1 MRQQKMF
8 RNWWHKVDNQKQ
20 YVFILP
26 LLLFFAVATYYI
38 ITTSFSV
45 RYLADDFC
53 SAAIQNEYGFW
64 GAQKYWWNVW
74 SGRYSYNFMVHIF
87 ELLGE
92 WTVKIIPWLIYLG
105 LFGSILPIL
114 LVIFNFNRYKFLKS
128 ALLANFLIVVILIN
142 APNIAQSL
150 YWQSGALTY
159 SIPFI
164 FFNLFLANTYLV
176 GKNLFKNAGKVNVV
190 LFSFILTFIGSG
202 FVETFAVAQIVFIVL
217 MIIGSFIIKFSARTR
232 IRKVLFAGLLGSA
245 TGLVVMAISPGVGV
259 RQATVAQAESLMFML
274 KSTLLGAK
282 WYLQRFLSIKTSVYS
297 LVVLFSLIYYTVS
310 EFYKRTGK
318 KIKIKIKNL
327 FITTVLSVFSPIITT
342 ISVFAVSYYAMSYLP
357 PERALF
363 IVIYFIFVAFVAF
376 SISVSLIIN
385 VLLKNKQTIL
395 NKINI
400 FIYLTF
406 ITLLFHSF
414 YSHWDILR
422 YRMEDYAYHWDIQE
436 QEIYRQKNDGSSS
449 IVIEYVKPVGD
460 LDGFIENKGWVS
472 VCAAAYY
479 QVDEIRV
486 VE

>member
-1 MRQQKMF
+1 MLRS
-8 RNWWHKVDNQKQ
+8 WWHKIDNQKQ
-20 YVFILP
+20 NVFILP

-38 ITTSFSV
+38 VTTSFSV

-53 SAAIQNEYGFW
+53 SAAVQNKYGFW
-64 GAQKYWWNVW
+64 GAQKYWWNTW

-92 WTVKIIPWLIYLG
+92 WVIKIIPLLIYLG
-105 LFGSILPIL
+105 LFLSMLPIF

-128 ALLANFLIVVILIN
+128 VLLANFLIVVILIN
-142 APNIAQSL
+142 APNIAQSF
-150 YWQSGALTY
+150 YWQSGVLTY

-164 FFNLFLANTYLV
+164 FFNLFLTNTYLV
-176 GKNLFKNAGKVNVV
+176 GKNILKNTGKVNIV

-202 FVETFAVAQIVFIVL
+202 FVETFAVAQTVFIVL
-217 MIIGSFIIKFSARTR
+217 MIIGSFIIKFPGRARV
-232 IRKVLFAGLLGSA
+232 RKVLFAGLLGSIVS
-245 TGLVVMAISPGVGV
+245 LVVMVMSPGVGA
-259 RQATVAQAESLMFML
+259 RQATITQAESLIFIL

-282 WYLQRFLSIKTSVYS
+282 WYLQRFLSIKTSIYS
-297 LVVLFSLIYYTVS
+297 LVVLFSLIYYSVS
-310 EFYKRTGK
+310 EFYKRMGE
-318 KIKIKIKNL
+318 KINIKIKNL
-327 FITTVLSVFSPIITT
+327 FITTVLSVVSAIFTT
-342 ISVFAVSYYAMSYLP
+342 ISVFAVSYYTMSYLP

-363 IVIYFIFVAFVAF
+363 IVIYFIITAFVAF

-400 FIYLTF
+400 LLYLTF

-436 QEIYRQKNDGSSS
+436 QEIYRQKNDGSSH
-449 IVIEYVKPVGD
+449 IVIEYIKPVGGV
-460 LDGFIENKGWVS
+460 DGFIENEEWVS
-472 VCAAAYY
+472 ACAAAYY
-479 QVDEIRV
+479 QVDEIRA